1 MHHIEIIEQSIMQK
15 SCGKR
20 VKCIDDKKRN
30 EEREGTEPATV
41 TRVHLLGYRSAIS
54 RDKKK
59 KKIPGAKYKVRVI
72 TLNASILPDTPVRPL
87 PSRITARVHR

>member
-1 MHHIEIIEQSIMQK
+1 MQK
-15 SCGKR
+15 FCRKR

-30 EEREGTEPATV
+30 EEREGTYDGGEPATV
-41 TRVHLLGYRSAIS
+41 TGVHLLGYRSAIS
-54 RDKKK
+54 RGK